1 MKTET
6 CFAHAEKNNRAG
18 AHTGAYNIKKHI
30 YLLFITILCLG
41 LLIFSA
47 GCDKVIGGDNTS
59 SSPAYA
65 EADGKILFFTLEF
78 RFPGSSTEVSEGDS
92 FAHSTLDGELI
103 SSWQIP
109 MFGKTVYESVVKYF
123 DGEDPDPAAEIKS
136 DKPLKRS
143 GEKFTFRLSG
153 HRYYMFHDCV
163 LQSGETYNL
172 ETVYVAADGKYADCA
187 NFQKLCGADGIFGTE
202 DDLKVLTLVYKGW
215 LY

>member
-1 MKTET
+1 MKAET
-6 CFAHAEKNNRAG
+6 KLRFARARDM
-18 AHTGAYNIKKHI
+18 KKYI
-30 YLLFITILCLG
+30 YLTFIAIFCLG

-47 GCDKVIGGDNTS
+47 GCDKVIGGDETS
-59 SSPAYA
+59 SSPTYA
-65 EADGKILFFTLEF
+65 EANGKILFFTLEL
-78 RFPGSSTEVSEGDS
+78 RMPGSSSEISEGDN
-92 FAHSTLDGELI
+92 FAHSTIDGELI
-103 SSWQIP
+103 STWQIP

-123 DGEDPDPAAEIKS
+123 DGGKQDVATEAKS
-136 DKPLKRS
+136 DKPLKS
-143 GEKFTFRLSG
+143 GDDKITFRLSG